1 MKCGDKEWQHCRV
14 EKMGC
19 TGCYYDEIDIN
30 EYVRTESGD
39 IFIVDENKK
48 VLQGLKFLDVQ
59 YGKITKHSKNIK
71 DIVGYRD
78 LIVYK
83 VNGKQHKDF
92 IRKVNGHL
100 QIEFWSLDQIEILK
114 IVTREKLL
122 NNIFEVEKEI
132 LE

>member
-19 TGCYYDEIDIN
+19 TGCYYDEIESN

-48 VLQGLKFLDVQ
+48 VLQSLKFLDVQ
-59 YGKITKHSKNIK
+59 YGKITKHSKNIEE
-71 DIVGYRD
+71 IVNYKD

-83 VNGKQHKDF
+83 LNGKTHKGFIKKYYDGLGIDF
-92 IRKVNGHL
+92 Y
-100 QIEFWSLDQIEILK
+100 SLDQIEILK
-114 IVTREKLL
+114 IITREKLL
-122 NNIFEVEKEI
+122 QNVFEVEKK
-132 LE
+132 

>member
-19 TGCYYDEIDIN
+19 TGCYYDEIEVN
-30 EYVRTESGD
+30 EYIRTESGD

-48 VLQGLKFLDVQ
+48 VLQGLNFLDVQ
-59 YGKITKHSKNIK
+59 YGKIIKHSKNIK
-71 DIVGYRD
+71 DIVGHRD

-83 VNGKQHKDF
+83 INGRQHKDF
-92 IRKVNGHL
+92 IRKVNGNL
-100 QIEFWSLDQIEILK
+100 QIDFWSLDQIEILK

-122 NNIFEVEKEI
+122 NNVFEVEKEI
-132 LE
+132 LK